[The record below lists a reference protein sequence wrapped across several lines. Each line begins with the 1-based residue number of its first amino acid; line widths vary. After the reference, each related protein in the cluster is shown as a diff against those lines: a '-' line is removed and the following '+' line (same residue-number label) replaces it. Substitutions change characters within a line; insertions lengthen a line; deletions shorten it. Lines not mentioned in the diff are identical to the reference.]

1 MSKNSIINK
10 KKLFNNLQK
19 NRKNLKIDFKDK
31 LFSFFYQKYLNLKE
45 RGFLIYYRFKFKN
58 TKYYN
63 NPLITIY
70 TPTFNR
76 AKILKKR
83 AITSVLNQSYKNFEH
98 IIVSDGSTDNTE
110 KIVKSINDKRIRF
123 FKISRKILYKKNIEN
138 IWFAG
143 PVRPNNFAL
152 SKSKGMWLAKID
164 DDVIWHKD
172 HLKRSLKFC
181 KKNNLEFMSSL
192 NEVIRFKKKT
202 YPLSYKINNC
212 PIGSSNTFFYKSYLK
227 FFKFNIHCWKK
238 TNNRVNDVDLF
249 DRMSKVGVKIGLS
262 KKINEFVKPRPNE
275 KTVGLDQVFLS
286 KRQYLKKYF

>member
-1 MSKNSIINK
+1 MPKNLRINK
-10 KKLFNNLQK
+10 KKIFNELLK

-31 LFSFFYQKYLNLKE
+31 FFSFFYQKYLSLKE
-45 RGFLIYYRFKFKN
+45 RGLLIYYRFKFKN

-152 SKSKGMWLAKID
+152 SKSKGKWLAKID

-172 HLKRSLKFC
+172 HLKRSLKHC
-181 KKNNLEFMSSL
+181 KKNNLEFTSSL

-202 YPLSYKINNC
+202 YPSPYKINNC
-212 PIGSSNTFFYKSYLK
+212 LMGSSNTFFYKSYLK
-227 FFKFNIHCWKK
+227 LFKFNIHCWKK
-238 TNNRVNDVDLF
+238 TYNRVNDVDLF
-249 DRMSKVGVKIGLS
+249 DRMSKLGVKIGLS

-286 KRQYLKKYF
+286 KSKYLKKYF